1 MDLSKYA
8 ALFLAETREHLRACN
23 SSLLQWES
31 DPAALEPVD
40 RLFRAIHTI
49 KGMAATMGYA
59 PVAQLAHGTENLLDA
74 LRQGR
79 VSAGPEIFQLLF
91 RAVDT
96 LGRSVEATAAG
107 TEETADAGLITEL
120 NDAATA
126 PQAGAAAA
134 PASADPSAPPQPA
147 ESRTRRATDAPHSR
161 PVQVSIR
168 SGAVMRGARAALV
181 VRRAER
187 LGGVSGLRPPAS
199 QFERDEFDGRFSLR
213 LQTRHSDEEIAAAL
227 QAVGDVEA
235 VEFEELATPEA
246 DAQARARQIRV
257 DLRRLDLL
265 MKQVGELVVAKNRLS
280 SVSHETGD
288 PVITE
293 LSERISRLV
302 SAMQGEVLA
311 ARMTPVG
318 EVFERFP
325 RLVRDLSRD
334 LGKRIRFDMEGE
346 EIELDRSILD
356 EIGEPLVHLIRN
368 AADHGIESP
377 DERLAAGKPAEGR
390 ILLSATRE
398 RNTVAIRV
406 VDDGRGI
413 DREKILTKARR
424 EGAAPDADALTDDL
438 LVRVLA
444 RPGFSTAASVSG
456 VSGRGVGVDVAM
468 TRVRAL
474 GGTLE
479 LRSDLGN
486 GTTFMI
492 RVPLTL
498 AIVRALLTEAGGERY
513 AIPLAYVAETVEFDR
528 RAVTA
533 IRDREAI
540 VVRDQVIPT
549 VHLRDLVGS
558 RSTQNSGRR
567 PTVILEVGERRAALV
582 VDALVG
588 QQDIVVEPFDAPR
601 GLPPFVGG
609 ATILA
614 DGAPALIL
622 DAAELL

>member
-1 MDLSKYA
+1 
-8 ALFLAETREHLRACN
+8 
-23 SSLLQWES
+23 
-31 DPAALEPVD
+31 V
-40 RLFRAIHTI
+40 I
-49 KGMAATMGYA
+49 
-59 PVAQLAHGTENLLDA
+59 
-74 LRQGR
+74 
-79 VSAGPEIFQLLF
+79 
-91 RAVDT
+91 
-96 LGRSVEATAAG
+96 
-107 TEETADAGLITEL
+107 
-120 NDAATA
+120 
-126 PQAGAAAA
+126 
-134 PASADPSAPPQPA
+134 
-147 ESRTRRATDAPHSR
+147 
-161 PVQVSIR
+161 IR

-181 VRRAER
+181 LRRAES
-187 LGGVSGLRPPAS
+187 LGGVSGVRPPLAEL
-199 QFERDEFDGRFSLR
+199 EREDFDGRLAFR
-213 LQTRHSDEEIAAAL
+213 LQSRLPEPEIESAL
-227 QAVGDVEA
+227 RSIGDVEA
-235 VEFEELATPEA
+235 VRFDSPSPAEGGE
-246 DAQARARQIRV
+246 RGSGRQIRI
-257 DLRRLDLL
+257 DLQRLDLL
-265 MKQVGELVVAKNRLS
+265 MKQVGELVVAKNRLAALS
-280 SVSHETGD
+280 GEARD
-288 PVITE
+288 PVLTE

-302 SAMQGEVLA
+302 SGMQTEVIA

-334 LGKRIRFDMEGE
+334 LGKQIRFDMEGE

-368 AADHGIESP
+368 ASDHGIEAP
-377 DERLAAGKPAEGR
+377 AQRTAAGKPAEGR

-406 VDDGRGI
+406 TDDGRGI
-413 DREKILTKARR
+413 DRDKILAKARR
-424 EGAAPDADALTDDL
+424 EGAAPDTDALTDDL

-444 RPGFSTAASVSG
+444 RPGFSTAESVSG

-479 LRSDLGN
+479 VRSDLGK
-486 GTTFMI
+486 GATFCL

-513 AIPLAYVAETVEFDR
+513 AVPLVYVAETVEFDH

-533 IRDREAI
+533 VRDREAL

-549 VHLRDLVGS
+549 VHLRDLVS
-558 RSTQNSGRR
+558 ARAPSQSTRR

-582 VDALVG
+582 VDALLG

-601 GLPPFVGG
+601 GLPPYVGG

-622 DAAELL
+622 DAAALL

>member
-8 ALFLAETREHLRACN
+8 ALFLAESREHLRACD
-23 SSLLQWES
+23 SSLLEWEGE
-31 DPAALEPVD
+31 PTATEPVD

-59 PVAQLAHGTENLLDA
+59 PVAQLAHGIENLLDA

-79 VSAGPEIFQLLF
+79 VSASSPIFQLLF
-91 RAVDT
+91 RAVDA
-96 LGRSVEATAAG
+96 LGRAVEGAATG
-107 TEETADAGLITEL
+107 PEGSADAGLLAEL
-120 NDAATA
+120 D
-126 PQAGAAAA
+126 GAAAL
-134 PASADPSAPPQPA
+134 PVDGASGESTESAPKA
-147 ESRTRRATDAPHSR
+147 RRASDAPRSR
-161 PVQVSIR
+161 PVQVGIR

-181 VRRAER
+181 LRRAAS
-187 LGGVSGLRPPAS
+187 LGAVTGVRPPPVEL
-199 QFERDEFDGRFSLR
+199 EREDFDGRVSFQ
-213 LQTRHSDEEIAAAL
+213 LQTKVPDPEIEAAL
-227 QAVGDVEA
+227 RSIGDVET
-235 VEFEELATPEA
+235 VRFETVTPEA
-246 DAQARARQIRV
+246 GERGSGRQIRI
-257 DLRRLDLL
+257 DLQRLDLL

-280 SVSHETGD
+280 VLSGEAGD
-288 PVITE
+288 PILSE

-302 SAMQGEVLA
+302 SGMQTEVIA

-334 LGKRIRFDMEGE
+334 LGKQIRFDMEGE

-377 DERLAAGKPAEGR
+377 GGRVAAGKPAAGR
-390 ILLSATRE
+390 ILLSAARE

-413 DREKILTKARR
+413 DREKILAKARS
-424 EGAAPDADALTDDL
+424 EGAAPETDALTDDL

-444 RPGFSTAASVSG
+444 RPGFSTAESVSG

-479 LRSDLGN
+479 VRSELGQ
-486 GTTFMI
+486 GATFCI

-498 AIVRALLTEAGGERY
+498 AIVRALLTEVGGERY
-513 AIPLAYVAETVEFDR
+513 AVPLVYVAETVEFDR
-528 RAVTA
+528 SAVTA
-533 IRDREAI
+533 VRDREAL

-549 VHLRDLVGS
+549 IHLRDLVDAKAPAQS
-558 RSTQNSGRR
+558 PRR
-567 PTVILEVGERRAALV
+567 PTVILEVGERRGALV

-601 GLPPFVGG
+601 GLPPYVGG

-622 DAAELL
+622 DAAALL

>member
-1 MDLSKYA
+1 
-8 ALFLAETREHLRACN
+8 
-23 SSLLQWES
+23 
-31 DPAALEPVD
+31 
-40 RLFRAIHTI
+40 
-49 KGMAATMGYA
+49 
-59 PVAQLAHGTENLLDA
+59 
-74 LRQGR
+74 
-79 VSAGPEIFQLLF
+79 
-91 RAVDT
+91 
-96 LGRSVEATAAG
+96 
-107 TEETADAGLITEL
+107 
-120 NDAATA
+120 
-126 PQAGAAAA
+126 
-134 PASADPSAPPQPA
+134 
-147 ESRTRRATDAPHSR
+147 
-161 PVQVSIR
+161 
-168 SGAVMRGARAALV
+168 
-181 VRRAER
+181 
-187 LGGVSGLRPPAS
+187 
-199 QFERDEFDGRFSLR
+199 
-213 LQTRHSDEEIAAAL
+213 
-227 QAVGDVEA
+227 
-235 VEFEELATPEA
+235 
-246 DAQARARQIRV
+246 
-257 DLRRLDLL
+257 

-280 SVSHETGD
+280 SLSAQAGE
-288 PVITE
+288 PVLSE

-302 SAMQGEVLA
+302 SAMQTEVIA

-334 LGKRIRFDMEGE
+334 LGKQIRFDMEGE

-377 DERLAAGKPAEGR
+377 ADRLAAGKSAQGR
-390 ILLSATRE
+390 ILLSAARE

-406 VDDGRGI
+406 MDDGRGI
-413 DREKILTKARR
+413 DRDKILAKARR
-424 EGAAPDADALTDDL
+424 EGAAPDTDALTDDL

-444 RPGFSTAASVSG
+444 KPGFSTAQTVSG

-479 LRSDLGN
+479 VRTELGR
-486 GTTFMI
+486 GTTFVL

-513 AIPLAYVAETVEFDR
+513 AVPLAYVAETVEFDR

-533 IRDREAI
+533 LRDREAL

-549 VHLRDLVGS
+549 VHLRDLVAA
-558 RSTQNSGRR
+558 RSQATSGRR
-567 PTVILEVGERRAALV
+567 PTVILEVGERRTALV

-622 DAAELL
+622 DAAALL

>member
-8 ALFLAETREHLRACN
+8 ALFLAESREHLRACN
-23 SSLLQWES
+23 SSLLEWEREPTS
-31 DPAALEPVD
+31 VEPVD

-59 PVAQLAHGTENLLDA
+59 AVAQLAHGIENLLDA
-74 LRQGR
+74 LRHGR
-79 VSAGPEIFQLLF
+79 QSPSAAIFQLLF

-96 LGRSVEATAAG
+96 LGRAVEVAAAG
-107 TEETADAGLITEL
+107 TEEVADAGLIAEL
-120 NDAATA
+120 D
-126 PQAGAAAA
+126 GAAAGSQLDA
-134 PASADPSAPPQPA
+134 LPAAETAATPS
-147 ESRTRRATDAPHSR
+147 RRASDAPRSR
-161 PVQVSIR
+161 PVQVRIR
-168 SGAVMRGARAALV
+168 PGAVMRGARAALV
-181 VRRAER
+181 LRHAER
-187 LGGVSGLRPPAS
+187 LGSVSALRPPVT
-199 QFERDEFDGRFSLR
+199 QLERDEFDGRFSFR
-213 LQTRHSDEEIAAAL
+213 LQTKLLDAEIAAAL
-227 QAVGDVEA
+227 RSVGDVET
-235 VEFEELATPEA
+235 VHFEELATSRA
-246 DAQARARQIRV
+246 DAGDHGRQIRV
-257 DLRRLDLL
+257 ELRRLDLL
-265 MKQVGELVVAKNRLS
+265 MKQVGELVVAKNRLAALS
-280 SVSHETGD
+280 TEAAD
-288 PVITE
+288 PVLTE
-293 LSERISRLV
+293 LSARISRLV
-302 SAMQGEVLA
+302 SSMQTEVIA

-334 LGKRIRFDMEGE
+334 LGKTIRFDMEGE

-368 AADHGIESP
+368 AADHGVEP
-377 DERLAAGKPAEGR
+377 PAERVAGGKPAEGR

-406 VDDGRGI
+406 MDDGRGI
-413 DREKILTKARR
+413 DREKVLAKARR
-424 EGAAPDADALTDDL
+424 EGTAPETDALTDDL

-444 RPGFSTAASVSG
+444 RPGFSTAQAVSG

-479 LRSDLGN
+479 VRTELGR
-486 GTTFMI
+486 GTTFVI

-513 AIPLAYVAETVEFDR
+513 AVPLAYVAETVEFDR

-533 IRDREAI
+533 IRDREAL

-549 VHLRDLVGS
+549 VHLRDLVAS
-558 RSTQNSGRR
+558 RSDGSSGRR

-601 GLPPFVGG
+601 GIPPFVGG

-622 DAAELL
+622 DAAALL